1 MGENRLKTWIRPKN
15 GLYIWFVLTNSDPV
29 PNDTIAIQGWLRPA
43 LTPVLANR
51 DYDRFAEELSEVDA
65 LIRNSAVEEMAVEFA
80 LEGLGADATERQRRG
95 KAQFALFAL
104 RSEILRHHL
113 GAPGFVAYSSTLA
126 SSELLSDFCGCRSI
140 AGIKWTSKST
150 LQRASSFF
158 SDEQLRQLNGLLLQ
172 TAGHRDYCAWLGL
185 ASPADLSVCLIDSTC
200 LEANI
205 HFPVDWVLLGDVART
220 LLKAVKLIRR
230 HGLVNRMP
238 AQPDALAREMSKL
251 CIEMTHSG
259 RKPGSKKARKKAL
272 RRMKRLLKNVGKHA
286 LRHRDL
292 LDEGF
297 ARTKLSRAQA
307 ERIVARVDEQLALLP
322 KVVKQAHERI
332 IGERP
337 VASKDKIL
345 SAYEADIEVVVRG
358 KAGASV
364 EFGNQLL
371 VAESSG
377 GLIVD
382 CWLYG
387 KGAPGEV
394 EKLRES
400 LERQL
405 SLEVDDELETVVGD
419 RGFDSRKSAALLEEG
434 GIDSAIC
441 PKDPDTLKER
451 LADPEFSEL
460 QRRRGSTEAR
470 VAIIKNH
477 GCGRVWRS
485 KGLASRR
492 VAVGWSVLQHNLLR
506 IAWLALEGRRQQAP
520 PEAA

>member
-1 MGENRLKTWIRPKN
+1 M
-15 GLYIWFVLTNSDPV
+15 LTNDDPV
-29 PNDTIAIQGWLRPA
+29 PNNTVAIQGWLRPA
-43 LTPVLANR
+43 LTPVLGNR
-51 DYDRFAEELSEVDA
+51 DYDRFADELSEVDA
-65 LIRNSAVEEMAVEFA
+65 LIRNSALEDMAVEYA
-80 LEGLGADATERQRRG
+80 LEGLDASATDRQRRG
-95 KAQFALFAL
+95 KAEFALFAL
-104 RSEILRHHL
+104 RSEILRHLL

-126 SSELLSDFCGCRSI
+126 SSELLSDFCRCRSI

-158 SDEQLRQLNGLLLQ
+158 PDEQLRQFNDLLLQ
-172 TAGHRDYCAWLGL
+172 TAGRSDCCARLGL
-185 ASPADLSVCLIDSTC
+185 ASPADLSACLVDSTC
-200 LEANI
+200 LGANI

-220 LLKAVKLIRR
+220 LLKAVKLIRS

-238 AQPDALAREMSKL
+238 RTAEGLARDMNRL

-259 RKPGSKKARKKAL
+259 RKPGSKKKRKKVL
-272 RRMKRLLKNVGKHA
+272 RRMKRLLKNVGEHA

-292 LDEGF
+292 LRKSF

-307 ERIVARVDEQLALLP
+307 DRIVARVDEQLALMP
-322 KVVKQAHERI
+322 KVAKQAHERV
-332 IGERP
+332 IGGRP

-371 VAESSG
+371 VAESPG
-377 GLIVD
+377 GLVVD
-382 CWLYG
+382 YWLYG

-394 EKLRES
+394 EKLSES
-400 LERQL
+400 LGRQQA
-405 SLEVDDELETVVGD
+405 LEVDDELEAVVGD
-419 RGFDSRKSAALLEEG
+419 RGFDSRKSAAMLEG
-434 GIDSAIC
+434 QGIDSAIC
-441 PKDPDTLKER
+441 PRDPDRLRER
-451 LADPEFSEL
+451 LQDPEFSDL

-470 VAIIKNH
+470 IAILKNH

-506 IAWLALEGRRQQAP
+506 IAWLAMEGRRRQAP
-520 PEAA
+520 PKAA